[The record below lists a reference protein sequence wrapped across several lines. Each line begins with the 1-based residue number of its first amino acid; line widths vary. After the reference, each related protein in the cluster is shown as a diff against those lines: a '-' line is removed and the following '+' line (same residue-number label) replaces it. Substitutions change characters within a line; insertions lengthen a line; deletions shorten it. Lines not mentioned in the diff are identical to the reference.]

1 MSEIIDNLVAYTQG
15 DTPATPRPAR
25 SIAIRPTYGE
35 CCAYALELSESI
47 IKMPNKQAWVQ
58 LGILLAES
66 RLPADL
72 QQGIKAMAWLHRRLH
87 VLNAKPA
94 RLTKVEKKAQ
104 WASMLNAELER
115 QGWTQTKPRSEWLDR
130 KSRREAESAIEPS
143 LVALVKSAPLVT

>member
-1 MSEIIDNLVAYTQG
+1 MSHLIDAIVAHSLG
-15 DTPATPRPAR
+15 DIPATPRPVR
-25 SIAIRPTYGE
+25 SIAMRPTYDE
-35 CCAYALELSESI
+35 CCMYANSLSEEVMG
-47 IKMPNKQAWVQ
+47 MPNRQAWVQ
-58 LGILLAES
+58 LGILIAES
-66 RLPADL
+66 KLPVDL
-72 QQGIKAMAWLHRRLH
+72 QQGIKAMAWLHRRLQ

-130 KSRREAESAIEPS
+130 KSRREAESGNEPS